1 MIFRPILLAVFVL
14 AGITGA
20 HAQDKPNFSGTWKMN
35 LEKSKLSDGSSIS
48 YYSEFIQEIDHQEPK
63 LRITERIKEAGGG
76 GDRTVIWNLN
86 TDGKEYDTKVV
97 EAAAKISA
105 SWDGD
110 RLITHIAAEDWK
122 VVRKSQIAKD
132 GKSIT
137 AEFEVTLGDGSTVK
151 AMEVWERQ

>member
-1 MIFRPILLAVFVL
+1 MIFRTILLAAFLL
-14 AGITGA
+14 AGVTGA
-20 HAQDKPNFSGTWKMN
+20 HAQNKPNFSGTWKMN

-63 LRITERIKEAGGG
+63 LRITERIKGEGAG
-76 GDRTVIWNLN
+76 GDRTVLWNLN
-86 TDGKEYDTKVV
+86 TDGKQYDTKVV
-97 EAAAKISA
+97 NAPAKISA

-110 RLITHIAAEDWK
+110 RLITRIAAGDWK

-132 GKSIT
+132 GKAVT